1 MADRK
6 VLLDTLER
14 HFGYRTF
21 KPFQEEIITDILEGR
36 DVLGIIATGGGK
48 SLCYQLPALLSG
60 GLTIV
65 VSPLIALMKDQVDSL
80 KANGIAAATLNSSMG
95 IGEIHS
101 IQNALRN
108 GKISV
113 LYISPEKVTQDTFL
127 QFLDKLNVKL
137 IAVDEAHCISMWG
150 HQFRPEYRKLSLLK
164 KRFPHIPLI
173 ALTASAI
180 PEVREDIVGQ
190 LKLASPKKY
199 VGSFNR
205 RNLYYDIRQKKD
217 SFAQIL
223 EYINKNKGK
232 SGIIYCLQK
241 KTANE
246 LAEKLRKSGI
256 KALPYHADLSDAVRS
271 STQEKFVRDN
281 VDVICAT
288 VAFGMGIDK
297 PDVRFVIHHDMPKSL
312 ESYYQETGRA
322 GRDGEISDCILFYS
336 SGDAMKIKNL
346 IEKEYDK
353 DKLNVIALQKWRAM
367 TDYCETRLCRRKF
380 LLNYFG
386 EQYET
391 SPCDG
396 CDNCRNPRETIDG
409 GEIAKTI
416 VRCIKNLRGRF
427 GVNHIADIISGSGNK
442 KITEYGHDRNPA
454 YNTGKPY
461 TKAQWINFT
470 KELIQL
476 GYLDVVGDKYPVVAL
491 NDKSMDVMDNVAV
504 IVFSRP
510 VVEKTLSPASGAGYD
525 DRLFQLLRV
534 VRKSIADANGW
545 PPYVVFHDTT
555 LKEMARTK
563 PCSLEEMAGM
573 PGVGKKKRDSYG
585 AEFVNAIR
593 EYVNPGGVDRIPEK
607 PVNQEKPVKREPEH
621 PVLFQNFSLN
631 GQSTLSQISEVTRLQ
646 NNNVNIAQDND
657 PDRRRENRIRLIE
670 EANQLQKQIG
680 QLNVELEKSKKSL
693 GDVLKKIAAENNAEN
708 GSDKLA
714 KVEGKSE

>member
-1 MADRK
+1 MADRT

-48 SLCYQLPALLSG
+48 SLCYQLPAILSG

-65 VSPLIALMKDQVDSL
+65 VSPLIALMKDQVDAL
-80 KANGIAAATLNSSMG
+80 KANGIAAATLNSSMNL
-95 IGEIHS
+95 GEIRS
-101 IQNALRN
+101 IEQKLRD

-113 LYISPEKVTQDTFL
+113 LYISPEKVTQEPFL
-127 QFLDKLNVKL
+127 LFLDKLNVKL

-164 KRFPHIPLI
+164 KRFPKIPLI

-180 PEVREDIVGQ
+180 PEVREDIASQ

-205 RNLYYDIRQKKD
+205 HNLYYDIRPKKE
-217 SFAQIL
+217 SFSQIL

-232 SGIIYCLQK
+232 SGIVYCLQK
-241 KTANE
+241 KTADE
-246 LAEKLRKSGI
+246 LAQKLRKAGI
-256 KALPYHADLSDAVRS
+256 KALPYHADLSDAIRS
-271 STQEKFVRDN
+271 ATQEKFVRDDT
-281 VDVICAT
+281 DVICAT

-322 GRDGEISDCILFYS
+322 GRDGENSDCILFYS

-346 IEKEYDK
+346 IEKEYDS
-353 DKLNVIALQKWRAM
+353 DKLNNVALQKWRSM

-409 GEIAKTI
+409 REIAKTI

-427 GVNHIADIISGSGNK
+427 GVNHIADIIAGSANK
-442 KITEYGHDRNPA
+442 KIIEYGHDKNLA

-510 VVEKTLSPASGAGYD
+510 VVEQTLSPATGAGYD
-525 DRLFQLLRV
+525 DRLFQLLRA
-534 VRKSIADANGW
+534 VRKQIADANGW

-555 LKEMARTK
+555 LKEMARAK
-563 PCSLEEMAGM
+563 PCSLEELAGM
-573 PGVGKKKRDSYG
+573 PGVGKKKRDSFG

-593 EYVNPGGVDRIPEK
+593 EYVHPESVAKTPEK
-607 PVNQEKPVKREPEH
+607 AVNQEKPVKHEPEH

-631 GQSTLSQISEVTRLQ
+631 GQSTLSQINEVTRPQ
-646 NNNVNIAQDND
+646 TNNVNIARDD
-657 PDRRRENRIRLIE
+657 APDRRRENRIKLIE

-680 QLNVELEKSKKSL
+680 QLNRELENAKKSL
-693 GDVLKKIAAENNAEN
+693 GEVLKKIAAENNVES
-708 GSDKLA
+708 GCDKLE
-714 KVEGKSE
+714 KVEGRSE

>member
-6 VLLDTLER
+6 ALLDTLER

-21 KPFQEEIITDILEGR
+21 KPFQEEIVTDILEGR

-60 GLTIV
+60 GLTVV

-80 KANGIAAATLNSSMG
+80 KANGIAAATLNSSMNP
-95 IGEIHS
+95 GEIRS
-101 IQNALRN
+101 IEQKLRD

-113 LYISPEKVTQDTFL
+113 LYISPEKVTQDSFL
-127 QFLDKLNVKL
+127 QFLEKLNVKL

-164 KRFPHIPLI
+164 KRFPKTPLI

-180 PEVREDIVGQ
+180 PEVREDIASQ

-205 RNLYYDIRQKKD
+205 HNLYYDIRPKKE
-217 SFAQIL
+217 SFSQIL

-232 SGIIYCLQK
+232 SGIVYCLQK
-241 KTANE
+241 KTADE
-246 LAEKLRKSGI
+246 LAQKLRKSGI

-271 STQEKFVRDN
+271 ATQEKFVRDDT
-281 VDVICAT
+281 DVICAT

-322 GRDGEISDCILFYS
+322 GRDGENSDCILFYS

-346 IEKEYDK
+346 IEKEYDS
-353 DKLNVIALQKWRAM
+353 DKLNGIALQKWRSM

-391 SPCDG
+391 KPCDG

-409 GEIAKTI
+409 REIAKTI
-416 VRCIKNLRGRF
+416 VRCVKNLRGRF
-427 GVNHIADIISGSGNK
+427 GVNHIADIISGSANK
-442 KITEYGHDRNPA
+442 KILDYGHDRNPA

-476 GYLDVVGDKYPVVAL
+476 GYLDVVGDKYPVVSL
-491 NDKSMDVMDNVAV
+491 NDKSMDIMDNVAV
-504 IVFSRP
+504 IAFSRP
-510 VVEKTLSPASGAGYD
+510 VVEQMLSPVTGAGYD
-525 DRLFQLLRV
+525 DRLFQLLRA

-555 LKEMARTK
+555 LKEMARKK

-593 EYVNPGGVDRIPEK
+593 EYVHPGDVTRTPEKAVSQERPVTPEK
-607 PVNQEKPVKREPEH
+607 PAKHEPEH

-631 GQSTLSQISEVTRLQ
+631 GQSTLSQISEVTRPQ
-646 NNNVNIAQDND
+646 NNNVNMARDYD
-657 PDRRRENRIRLIE
+657 PDRGRENRIKLIE
-670 EANQLQKQIG
+670 EANQLQRQIQ
-680 QLNVELEKSKKSL
+680 QLNADLEKAKKSL
-693 GDVLKKIAAENNAEN
+693 GEVLKKIQSENAPEKEI
-708 GSDKLA
+708 GSL
-714 KVEGKSE
+714 S